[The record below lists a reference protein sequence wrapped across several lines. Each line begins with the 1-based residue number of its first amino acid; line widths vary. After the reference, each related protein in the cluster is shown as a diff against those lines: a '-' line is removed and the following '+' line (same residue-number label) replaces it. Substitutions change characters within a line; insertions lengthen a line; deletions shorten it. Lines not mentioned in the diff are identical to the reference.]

1 MAKRERSQDLSTD
14 ELLAQWDSARWS
26 VACRE
31 MQIRIGRGCF
41 EAAHRVLSH
50 FCRDSQPDFAT
61 LDSHVATVLPVR
73 IANALEEAGFATL
86 RSVDNELDSSLM
98 TIPNFGDVS
107 IGLCRKTI
115 AAVRAG
121 TVPEICPD
129 DDYDELI
136 DSEHSY
142 HLRTFNNFT
151 HLRNSVT
158 TNQPRGQR
166 AMATSE
172 RIKEAMS
179 LLMAD
184 PGEALNVINK
194 EIGDHEAEIT
204 RLKQMRKFLGGEPVS
219 TRKTRESGELTPKLA
234 KIEELVVTHLSGCSP
249 AELSVGELAK
259 ALSISPL
266 SIGMATARSKR
277 LMKDGKIVILTEAA

>member
-1 MAKRERSQDLSTD
+1 MVKRERSQDLSTD

-31 MQIRIGRGCF
+31 MQIRIGHGCF

-61 LDSHVATVLPVR
+61 MDSHVATVLPVR
-73 IANALEEAGFATL
+73 IANAIEEAGFATL
-86 RSVDNELDSSLM
+86 RSVDNELDSTLLA
-98 TIPNFGDVS
+98 IPNFGDVS
-107 IGLCRKTI
+107 IGICRKTI

-136 DSEHSY
+136 DTEHSY

-151 HLRNSVT
+151 HLRNSVI
-158 TNQPRGQR
+158 TNQPKEQR
-166 AMATSE
+166 PMATSE

-184 PGEALNVINK
+184 PGEALAVVNK
-194 EIGDHEAEIT
+194 EIGHHESEIVL
-204 RLKQMRKFLGGEPVS
+204 LKQMRKFLGGEPTK

-234 KIEELVVTHLSGCSP
+234 KIEERVFNYVSDSAP
-249 AELSVGELAK
+249 VEISISELAE
-259 ALSISPL
+259 AISASRL
-266 SIGMATARSKR
+266 AIGMAIARSKR
-277 LMKDGKIVILTEAA
+277 LAKDGKTVILVGAA

>member
-1 MAKRERSQDLSTD
+1 MVKRERSQDLSTD

-31 MQIRIGRGCF
+31 MQIRIGHGCF

-73 IANALEEAGFATL
+73 IANMLEEAGFATL
-86 RSVDNELDSSLM
+86 RAVDNELDATLM
-98 TIPNFGDVS
+98 AISNFGNVS

-136 DSEHSY
+136 DTEHSY
-142 HLRTFNNFT
+142 HLRTFNNLT
-151 HLRNSVT
+151 HLRNS
-158 TNQPRGQR
+158 NQPREQR
-166 AMATSE
+166 VMSTSE

-179 LLMAD
+179 LLMSD
-184 PGEALNVINK
+184 TGQALAVINK
-194 EIGDHEAEIT
+194 EIDDHEAEIT
-204 RLKQMRKFLGGEPVS
+204 RLKQMRKFLGGEP
-219 TRKTRESGELTPKLA
+219 TKTYKPREKGELTPRLA
-234 KIEELVVTHLSGCSP
+234 KIEERVVAHLSECQP
-249 AELSVGELAK
+249 AELSISELAE
-259 ALSISPL
+259 ALSASKL
-266 SIGMATARSKR
+266 AIGMAIARSKR
-277 LMKDGKIVILTEAA
+277 LMKDGKTVVLMEAA